1 MATLKQIQFKRSK
14 TAGARPAA
22 SVLAEGEL
30 AINLKDRTI
39 FTKDDTGNIIDLSIS
54 AGGSISGNITQ
65 TGDYLQNGTYN
76 LNGNQFVYAGKYI
89 EFLPKTAGNGAWA
102 NQHKNKA
109 PIFTDLSSTTS
120 VSEYHPLIKQRYKD
134 GTFSVGTLVNEG
146 SFKIHYINETGD
158 SKYWTFN
165 RNGSFIVD
173 NGNIEARAGN
183 ISASG
188 NINSATGFVSAPR
201 VNTKNINLSSK
212 TFITNNDAGY
222 DIVSLP
228 TWVYNPPADG
238 SDNTTNGLN
247 YLRKLRA
254 SSASSIFHEIA
265 DCRKGK
271 PQEISWWTGVGPS
284 SFQWAFDNS
293 GRITA
298 GKSISVGLPDNGTN
312 GRYPLESAISI
323 GIAIGDNDTGIKWVR
338 DGVIDLMANGIST
351 ATILNNGIN
360 STKKL
365 MVGYSRDSGS
375 TWVFPNNNQAMFTA
389 RTDVDGNNNGDGQ
402 THIGYSSNSKMYHYF
417 RGTGRMSVSMGD
429 GLLVEPGI
437 LDIKTGSNS
446 LNLRADGTV
455 ASTQEVKLNNG
466 LFFNSSSYNAGIKF
480 GASSINGTKT
490 IQWNAGTRPGQNK
503 SYVTMKAWGN
513 AFEDNTNKKRETV
526 FELGDGQGWHFYS
539 QRVAPAAGSTVGSV
553 EFAMAGSLLT
563 SGSIT
568 TRSSLNADN
577 GLSVNG
583 QAKFG
588 GTADALR
595 IWNAEYGAIF
605 RRSEAS
611 LHIIPTPKDAGE
623 SGGISNLR
631 PLSISLN
638 NGMVQM
644 RHSVTLG
651 DDGRGGNMITVDN
664 DSKLVVVTSNSRISP
679 NFRMQIGH
687 SSYIDVECT
696 NSVRPAGAG
705 SFASQNNE
713 DVRAPLYMN
722 IDRGDNSTYIPI
734 LKQRYVQG
742 NSCYSLGTLINGG
755 DFRLHYHEG
764 GDGSSTGAVIKDIS
778 WEFKRNGDFYSPGR
792 LRTANVYIGTD
803 GNITGG
809 SGNFAN
815 LNTTLN
821 RKVNVGGWAGSSGGG
836 WYKFATVTIPQGTG
850 TVTFKISGGAGF
862 NFKSYSQASIAE
874 IVLRT
879 GNNNPKG
886 INAVLWNRSDLSFNQ
901 IATMNTSGDTY
912 DVYVFCDGY
921 TNALVVEY
929 SCSENSS
936 VTVVGLNGGIQS
948 AVDALPE
955 GHVVGKTVRL
965 LNNIG
970 GTFAAGESDVV
981 TRGEY
986 VADNQKGMRI
996 KSNGN
1001 NIGSNA
1007 ALIRN
1012 DGGSFYIL
1020 VTDKNTTEKPDAANG
1035 DWNGLRPFYINMT
1048 DGRVSMGH
1056 GLNITGGGLNVTGG
1070 NTSLGNI
1077 SSRLVSYARAPSR
1090 WGDTS
1095 DAMKSKI
1102 TFMADHGDLSNS
1114 GSYYPIVGAYSNYG
1128 SAGYRQTFE
1137 FGWVG
1142 SGTTAGWRD
1151 GIIRI
1156 RGDNANGQQAR
1167 WRFTMDGIL
1176 DCPGKV
1182 QMPQTSAF
1190 GVNTT
1195 NGWGGNSIAIGDS
1208 DTGFRQVGD
1217 GLLEAWA
1224 NNVKVVR
1231 FTSSEVYSEKNV
1243 NAPNVYIR
1251 SDVRLKSNFK
1261 PIENALE
1268 RVEQLDGLIYDKAE
1282 YIGGEPAQTEAGIIA
1297 QTLQDVLPEAVRE
1310 SEDSKGNK
1318 ILTVSSQAQIALLV
1332 EAVKTLSARVKE
1344 LESKLM

>member
-39 FTKDDTGNIIDLSIS
+39 FTKDDSGNIIDLGIAKGGQIDGNVTIDGTLRVNGPINNFGNFSTSGTITASNIVSATVFRSTSGSFYTRAINDTSNAHLWFENTDGSERGVLYSKPQSENEGVITMRVRQGTAAGAQNSEFHFISTDGGIFQARKLTALTSIS
-54 AGGSISGNITQ
+54 TPTISV
-65 TGDYLQNGTYN
+65 N
-76 LNGNQFVYAGKYI
+76 L
-89 EFLPKTAGNGAWA
+89 
-102 NQHKNKA
+102 
-109 PIFTDLSSTTS
+109 
-120 VSEYHPLIKQRYKD
+120 
-134 GTFSVGTLVNEG
+134 
-146 SFKIHYINETGD
+146 INHD
-158 SKYWTFN
+158 SKAFGQYDSQSLVQYVYP
-165 RNGSFIVD
+165 G
-173 NGNIEARAGN
+173 
-183 ISASG
+183 
-188 NINSATGFVSAPR
+188 TGE
-201 VNTKNINLSSK
+201 
-212 TFITNNDAGY
+212 
-222 DIVSLP
+222 
-228 TWVYNPPADG
+228 
-238 SDNTTNGLN
+238 TNGVN
-247 YLRKLRA
+247 YLRKVRA
-254 SSASSIFHEIA
+254 KSGGTMWHEICTAQTGQA
-265 DCRKGK
+265 D
-271 PQEISWWTGVGPS
+271 EMSWWTGNTPQSKQYGIRNDGRIAGRNSLALGTFTTGFPS
-284 SFQWAFDNS
+284 SDYGNTGVMGDKYLVLGDTVTGLKYIKQGVYDLVGGGYSVASITPDSFRSTRKGIF
-293 GRITA
+293 GRSEDQGTTWTM
-298 GKSISVGLPDNGTN
+298 PGTN
-312 GRYPLESAISI
+312 VAFLSVQ
-323 GIAIGDNDTGIKWVR
+323 T
-338 DGVIDLMANGIST
+338 
-351 ATILNNGIN
+351 
-360 STKKL
+360 
-365 MVGYSRDSGS
+365 
-375 TWVFPNNNQAMFTA
+375 QADENA
-389 RTDVDGNNNGDGQ
+389 AGDGQ
-402 THIGYSSNSKMYHYF
+402 THIGYNSGGKMNHYF
-417 RGTGRMSVSMGD
+417 RGKGKTNINTQEGMEVN
-429 GLLVEPGI
+429 PGI
-437 LDIKTGSNS
+437 LKIVTGAN
-446 LNLRADGTV
+446 NVMFYADGGIT
-455 ASTQEVKLNNG
+455 STKQLSIYNGVYLAANNSTAG
-466 LFFNSSSYNAGIKF
+466 LTFAPTTTID
-480 GASSINGTKT
+480 GTKQ
-490 IQWNAGTRPGQNK
+490 ILWEGGKRAGQNK
-503 SYVTMKAWGN
+503 SYVTVKAWGN
-513 AFEDNTNKKRETV
+513 SFNASGDRNRETV
-526 FELGDGQGWHFYS
+526 FEVADGQGYYFYA
-539 QRVAPAAGSTVGSV
+539 QRVAPASGSTTGVIQ
-553 EFAMAGSLLT
+553 FRIAGALLT
-563 SGSIT
+563 GGGITSSGSIVT
-568 TRSSLNADN
+568 ESSLVANN

-605 RRSEAS
+605 RRSETNFY
-611 LHIIPTPKDAGE
+611 IIPTLQNAGE

-631 PLSISLN
+631 PFTINLA
-638 NGMVQM
+638 NGSVMMGNHTQAGKNLLTIDNVSKFVQTDVRLRVNM
-644 RHSVTLG
+644 DSDAIVVNASSQAASNFIQGRKADVTKWYLG
-651 DDGRGGNMITVDN
+651 IGDGGNVVRMHNYTYSHGIALNSDTVDITKPLKIN
-664 DSKLVVVTSNSRISP
+664 DIR
-679 NFRMQIGH
+679 
-687 SSYIDVECT
+687 
-696 NSVRPAGAG
+696 
-705 SFASQNNE
+705 
-713 DVRAPLYMN
+713 
-722 IDRGDNSTYIPI
+722 
-734 LKQRYVQG
+734 
-742 NSCYSLGTLINGG
+742 
-755 DFRLHYHEG
+755 
-764 GDGSSTGAVIKDIS
+764 
-778 WEFKRNGDFYSPGR
+778 
-792 LRTANVYIGTD
+792 IGTD

-809 SGNFAN
+809 TGNFAN

-821 RKVNVGGWAGSSGGG
+821 RKTSVGGWAGSSVDG

-862 NFKSYSQASIAE
+862 NFKSYGQASVAE

-912 DVYVFCDGY
+912 DVYVFCAGY
-921 TNALVVEY
+921 TNSLVVEY

-936 VTVVGLNGGIQS
+936 VTVVGLNGGIQPV
-948 AVDALPE
+948 VDALPE

-970 GTFAAGESDVV
+970 GTFAAGESNIV

-986 VADNQKGMRI
+986 VTDNQKGMRI

-1020 VTDKNTTEKPDAANG
+1020 TTDKNTEEKPDAANG
-1035 DWNGLRPFYINMT
+1035 DWNGLRPFSINMT
-1048 DGRVSMGH
+1048 DGRVGMNH

-1070 NTSLGNI
+1070 NTNLGNI
-1077 SSRLVSYARAPSR
+1077 SSRLVSYARAGSG

-1167 WRFTMDGIL
+1167 WRFTMDGLL

-1231 FTSSEVYSEKNV
+1231 FTSGEVYSEKNV

-1268 RVEQLDGLIYDKAE
+1268 RVEQLNGLIYDKAE
-1282 YIGGEPAQTEAGIIA
+1282 YIGGEPVQTEAGIIA
-1297 QTLQDVLPEAVRE
+1297 QTLQDVLPEAVHE
-1310 SEDSKGNK
+1310 TEDSKGNK